1 MGETVITAAKTPAKN
16 PENRAS
22 QKKTEVS
29 QVVDSP
35 AEQILF
41 LQRTIGNRAVERLI
55 RSGVLQAKLRIGQPG
70 DKYEQE
76 ADRVAEQVMKI
87 PEPVV
92 QPKRRCP
99 FARSSSCKEKEE
111 NLHKKELSG
120 ETTQSSPALE
130 SKIGNLRGGG
140 QPLPESVSAFFEP
153 RLGYD
158 FSRVRVHT
166 GGDAGQSARDLNA
179 AAYTVGNE
187 IVFAAGRFS
196 PGTHEGQR
204 LLAHELVHTIQQG
217 GSGVVVQRV
226 CDPALLAG
234 RTNPIFFPHEATIL
248 DVFHGVRTLTQSLT
262 PRTAVGLFQQA
273 LVDLGYNIGTYGPN
287 GDGVDRKFGPD
298 TAAGITSFQTAE
310 AITGATAGVLDQPT
324 LKCLDDKRSQRSVQP
339 HQIGT
344 VTPADVQVSGQET
357 GGRDEDIFFDRG
369 NSTLDN
375 DDKAKIGRLLTRAA
389 SPLKGCP
396 VTLEGFIS
404 EDELVEFGSN
414 LATNRINAVGAE
426 FAIQHHDDPGPVCTN
441 PIPPL
446 RTPSPL
452 PAASSGVSSYRRR
465 RKVEVVP
472 AGQASTTAPCLP
484 GSPQHRALTSP
495 ENTVLISAID
505 QAVTWMNAAI
515 GELTPGDPEGDAA
528 LTAYFGGIG
537 RRTNIKGNLT
547 TWRDHLDTVVRT
559 NNRHGTQCN
568 ATCRTATAFNNGTGA
583 GAQITIC
590 PPFFQTISVHA
601 ALNQD
606 EKKAFVIMHEAGH
619 GSIGT
624 RDTGYGHARLIE
636 FLSSYPAIAEA
647 NTDSYTLMV
656 LCLNG
661 FAGFCTA
668 PTTTDNVVGLS
679 GTEPENSRRG
689 MAWLQ
694 TWLTWTQQDTSSLY
708 GRMNTARESGQGIRA
723 ISTYYADVYDVLVA
737 AFNIRRPAGDP
748 PPTFS
753 EQTTV
758 AAVLDRLIP
767 MQRATAAGLTVE
779 KDTSA
784 TPASFWMP
792 GPGRHVFLANAYF
805 LLTTDRQRV
814 EHLLPLIITANSQI
828 SSALE
833 PRYQTYI
840 KENVRENR
848 DDKP

>member
-55 RSGVLQAKLRIGQPG
+55 RSGVLQAKLRISQPG

-92 QPKRRCP
+92 QLKRRCP
-99 FARSSSCKEKEE
+99 FAKKSSCKEKEE
-111 NLHKKELSG
+111 ILHKKELSG
-120 ETTQSSPALE
+120 ETTQSMPAVE
-130 SKIGNLRGGG
+130 SQIGNLRGGG
-140 QPLPESVSAFFEP
+140 QPLPESVSAFFEH

-166 GGDAGQSARDLNA
+166 GRDAEQSARDLNA
-179 AAYTVGNE
+179 AAYTVGND
-187 IVFAAGRFS
+187 IVFAGDRFE
-196 PGTHEGQR
+196 PGTLEGR
-204 LLAHELVHTIQQG
+204 KLLAHELVHTIQQG
-217 GSGVVVQRV
+217 GSDAVVHRV

-248 DVFHGVRTLTQSLT
+248 DVFHGVRTLTQSLV
-262 PRTAVGLFQQA
+262 PRIAVGLFQQA
-273 LVDLGYNIGTYGPN
+273 LVDLGYNLGTYGPN

-298 TAAGITSFQTAE
+298 TVSGITDFQTTE

-324 LKCLDDKRSQRSVQP
+324 LKCLDDKRTQLPVQP
-339 HQIGT
+339 HQTGT
-344 VTPADVQVSGQET
+344 VTPADVQVSGQQT

-369 NSTLDN
+369 NSTLDV

-389 SPLKGCP
+389 NPLKGCP
-396 VTLEGFIS
+396 ITLEGFIS
-404 EDELVEFGSN
+404 EDELVEFGAN
-414 LATNRINAVGAE
+414 LATDRINAVSAE
-426 FAIQHHDDPGPVCTN
+426 FAAQHHDDPGLNCTN
-441 PIPPL
+441 PVPPL
-446 RTPSPL
+446 RTPLPL
-452 PAASSGVSSYRRR
+452 PAASSGVSTYRSR

-484 GSPQHRALTSP
+484 GSPIHRALTAP
-495 ENTVLISAID
+495 ENTVLTSAID
-505 QAVTWMNAAI
+505 QAVTWMNTAI
-515 GELTPGDPEGDAA
+515 GELTPGDPEGDSA
-528 LTAYFGGIG
+528 LTAYFGGTG
-537 RRTNIKGNLT
+537 RRNNIKSNLT
-547 TWRDHLDTVVRT
+547 TWRNHLNTVVRT

-568 ATCRTATAFNNGTGA
+568 ATCRTAIAFNNGAGA
-583 GAQITIC
+583 GAQITLC
-590 PPFFQTISVHA
+590 PPFFQPISAHP

-619 GSIGT
+619 GSIST
-624 RDTGYGHARLIE
+624 RDTGYGHTRLIE
-636 FLSSYPAIAEA
+636 FLSSYPAIAQT

-661 FAGFCTA
+661 FAGFCSA
-668 PTTTDNVVGLS
+668 PTTSDTVVGLS
-679 GTEPENSRRG
+679 GTEAVNSRRG
-689 MAWLQ
+689 LAWLQ
-694 TWLTWTQQDTSSLY
+694 SWLIWTKQDTSSLY
-708 GRMNTARESGQGIRA
+708 GRMNIARESGQGLRA
-723 ISTYYADVYDVLVA
+723 ISSYYADVYDVLVA
-737 AFNIRRPAGDP
+737 AFNVRRPAGDP

-758 AAVLDRLIP
+758 AAVLDRLLP
-767 MQRATAAGLTVE
+767 MERATAAGLTVE
-779 KDTSA
+779 KDTS
-784 TPASFWMP
+784 PASLWMP
-792 GPGRHVFLANAYF
+792 GPGRHVYLANAYF
-805 LLTTDRQRV
+805 LLTTDRERV
-814 EHLLPLIITANSQI
+814 EYLLPLIITANSQI

-833 PRYQTYI
+833 PRYRTYI
-840 KENVRENR
+840 RENVRENR